1 VTTEATC
8 SATSKAIAAAIFR
21 GHATVGRL
29 HATRRLWHL
38 TKPTRRTQ
46 INACT
51 VSAPANLKPHHDIQG
66 TTVNWVGE
74 EPRLAC
80 CVCDSYQQAIN
91 TRIFCCSQCST
102 RLYVATQAVS
112 ALMKAIVVT
121 GQMAGFT
128 GPGSGPR

>member
-1 VTTEATC
+1 M
-8 SATSKAIAAAIFR
+8 
-21 GHATVGRL
+21 
-29 HATRRLWHL
+29 
-38 TKPTRRTQ
+38 
-46 INACT
+46 
-51 VSAPANLKPHHDIQG
+51 SAPANLKPHHDIQG
-66 TTVNWVGE
+66 MTVNWVGE

-128 GPGSGPR
+128 GPGSEPR